1 MGKKYELLASN
12 QDGLYRIRAL
22 RSFSNV
28 CEGDIGG
35 FVASEL
41 NLSHHR
47 NCWIYGNAKVYDN
60 AKIYGNAI
68 VTNNARVFDE
78 AKVYG
83 TAHVYN
89 EAQVYGNARVSDKAK
104 VYGSAHV
111 YGNAQVFGKA
121 KIYGEAHIYGTAL
134 IHGEAQVRGCAAIY
148 DYATVGGYAKV
159 YGDAK
164 VIGHA
169 YIGGTA
175 RVYNHAIVRDY
186 MTVMF
191 SHCTKDISLRENLPM
206 SIKCQTGLETV
217 EGHVYGF
224 KHVREDLSSMYDP
237 KFKYK
242 VGEYAWEQNYDSD
255 PSVPCT
261 NGLHVSNATYWE
273 NRDGKKVIMV
283 RVALDDIIA
292 VQKGKI
298 RCKKLFVIGI
308 CDSEVF

>member
-1 MGKKYELLASN
+1 MGKKYELLAN

-28 CEGDIGG
+28 REGDVGG

-60 AKIYGNAI
+60 AKIYGNA
-68 VTNNARVFDE
+68 VVAGGARVFDE
-78 AKVYG
+78 AQVYG

-89 EAQVYGNARVSDKAK
+89 EAHIYGNARVSDKAK
-104 VYGSAHV
+104 VYGS
-111 YGNAQVFGKA
+111 
-121 KIYGEAHIYGTAL
+121 AHIYGTAL

-164 VIGHA
+164 VRGHA

-191 SHCTKDISLRENLPM
+191 SHCTTDISLRENLPM

-237 KFKYK
+237 EFKYQ
-242 VGEYAWEQNYDSD
+242 VGEYAEVEEYDSD

-283 RVALDDIIA
+283 KIALDDIIA